1 MSIRAHL
8 LAAAGAFAL
17 AVALAGCESVVYVP
31 APAPPAAPPAP
42 LPPPPLPEPPPPVLP
57 PPVVPPPAAPVPVAE
72 LVARLAVGS
81 TAAEAAEVFGRP
93 PDNVAPET
101 PAAPG
106 TLRWFVE
113 DSGARWMVYALMRG
127 GKVTGAGSTR
137 VEVIR

>member
-1 MSIRAHL
+1 MSLRAHL
-8 LAAAGAFAL
+8 LAVAGALAL
-17 AVALAGCESVVYVP
+17 AAALGGCESVVYVR
-31 APAPPAAPPAP
+31 PPAAPPVA
-42 LPPPPLPEPPPPVLP
+42 PPPIVAPPEAPPPILP

-101 PAAPG
+101 LAAPG

-113 DSGARWMVYALMRG
+113 DAGARWMVYALMRG
-127 GKVTGAGSTR
+127 GKVTGAGATR